1 MPLTVRSVPARWL
14 LLCVLAFGA
23 LAMHHVASG
32 HTAHDPAMTAAVVA
46 PDLAQADLPMPGH
59 DGAHSPFH
67 DCLAV
72 LLAAAV
78 LLLGA
83 FLVRRGVDV
92 PGVVRAVSR
101 GRAARPPPSRTGRE
115 LLTARCVLRI

>member
-1 MPLTVRSVPARWL
+1 MPLTVHSVPTRWL
-14 LLCVLAFGA
+14 LLCVLAFGV

-32 HTAHDPAMTAAVVA
+32 HVAHDPAMTAAVA
-46 PDLAQADLPMPGH
+46 PDLAHADLPMPGH

-72 LLAAAV
+72 LIAAAV
-78 LLLGA
+78 LLLA
-83 FLVRRGVDV
+83 VFLARRGVDV
-92 PGVVRAVSR
+92 PGVVRAMSR
-101 GRAARPPPSRTGRE
+101 GRAARPPPARTGRE